1 MSIPS
6 KMTCE
11 AHAKGFKPV
20 TKLWYEVRNIYRC
33 TQSQFS
39 DAMSNHPSDIPS
51 IRKIRAA
58 ARQILDAVPE
68 VQRDTFRSRC
78 ASVNRTVEDIY
89 HIYMAEHPDHTI
101 CYERFRQAASEPYTT
116 SEYRIAKAADEIIE
130 RLKEQAYEEADSK
143 DHP

>member
-1 MSIPS
+1 
-6 KMTCE
+6 
-11 AHAKGFKPV
+11 
-20 TKLWYEVRNIYRC
+20 
-33 TQSQFS
+33 
-39 DAMSNHPSDIPS
+39 MSNHPSDIPS

-130 RLKEQAYEEADSK
+130 RLKEQANEEADSK